1 MNIKLFAYKSILYH
15 DQAKQTNIF
24 IISFVEWHS
33 TLCVLCVCVCVFV
46 RYIFHSAFFFLAFPL
61 CECSYV
67 CLCFCDMPF
76 RLSFYFFF
84 HHFRS
89 CARIKNT
96 KKITSHSLAECN
108 SRKNKWNTSESEKK
122 LVKNM
127 FNAHLLFCLIR
138 LFRWCMCAVVF
149 SPFRSFHF
157 DYFFV
162 LSHSVWK

>member
-33 TLCVLCVCVCVFV
+33 TLCVLCVCVCV
-46 RYIFHSAFFFLAFPL
+46 YLSGTFFTQHFFSRISSLWVFIRMPL
-61 CECSYV
+61 LLWYA
-67 CLCFCDMPF
+67 
-76 RLSFYFFF
+76 LSFEFLFFF

-96 KKITSHSLAECN
+96 KKITSHSLAQCN
-108 SRKNKWNTSESEKK
+108 STKNKWNTSESEKK